1 MDLLVNLLTGLQA
14 SYGQFFS
21 LQALWG
27 VISDPV
33 SWGAIGSLVILE
45 GLLSS
50 DNALVLAILVKHLP
64 KKQQRKALFY
74 GIFGAYLFRFLAIGF
89 GVYLI
94 HIRWIKIIGALYLL
108 WMSAKYFLSNK
119 GSEDEDPAEELKEA
133 SSYTFW
139 RTVLQV
145 ELMDITFSIDSILA
159 AFGVS
164 EKEWVLFLGAILG
177 ILMMRGVAQV
187 FLALIEKY
195 PELETTAYIL
205 IAIIGLKM
213 FGNVFG
219 FDLSEGVFFSILLL
233 IFLATFVVHH
243 LRKSIGK
250 KDSKTMDQ
258 NTKHLFGK

>member
-1 MDLLVNLLTGLQA
+1 MNSLIMFLHGLQN

-21 LQALWG
+21 LQALWQ
-27 VISDPV
+27 VISNPV

-50 DNALVLAILVKHLP
+50 DNALVLAILVRHLP
-64 KKQQRKALFY
+64 KRQQKKALFY
-74 GIFGAYLFRFLAIGF
+74 GIFGAYFFRFLAIGF
-89 GVYLI
+89 GVFLI
-94 HIRWIKIIGALYLL
+94 HILWIKVIGALYLL
-108 WMSAKYFLSNK
+108 WMSAKYFIS
-119 GSEDEDPAEELKEA
+119 GSSSEDDDNEEVKEE
-133 SSYTFW
+133 SSYNFW

-164 EKEWVLFLGAILG
+164 EKIWVLFLGAILG

-213 FGNVFG
+213 MGSVFG
-219 FDLSEGVFFSILLL
+219 IHISEGIFFSILLL
-233 IFLATFVVHH
+233 VFLATFVVHH
-243 LRKSIGK
+243 IRKANGK
-250 KDSKTMDQ
+250 KASETMDKNKQ
-258 NTKHLFGK
+258 SVS

>member
-1 MDLLVNLLTGLQA
+1 MNSIITFLHGLQG

-21 LQALWG
+21 FQALWQ
-27 VISDPV
+27 VISNPV

-50 DNALVLAILVKHLP
+50 DNALVLAILVRHLP

-74 GIFGAYLFRFLAIGF
+74 GIFGAYFFRFLAIGF
-89 GVYLI
+89 GMYLI
-94 HIRWIKIIGALYLL
+94 HVLWIKILGALYLL
-108 WMSAKYFLSNK
+108 WMSVKYFLSNSSS
-119 GSEDEDPAEELKEA
+119 GDDSEEVKEE

-145 ELMDITFSIDSILA
+145 ELMDITFSIDSLLA

-164 EKEWVLFLGAILG
+164 EKVWVLFLGAILG

-187 FLALIEKY
+187 FLSLIEKY

-213 FGNVFG
+213 MGSVFG
-219 FDLSEGVFFSILLL
+219 VQVSEGIFFSILLL
-233 IFLATFVVHH
+233 VFLATFVVHH
-243 LRKSIGK
+243 MHKPSGK
-250 KDSKTMDQ
+250 KDSKTM
-258 NTKHLFGK
+258 HSVR